1 MPKVSYMRS
10 EENRKRLSARSSAG
24 IQRYMALRSMT
35 DDRLADK
42 QNVTVKTIQNH
53 LKDPGNMKL
62 RDIWELAAIL
72 DAPVGELAGG
82 ELPEEI
88 IGKILREKL
97 L

>member
-24 IQRYMALRSMT
+24 IQRYMALRSIT

-53 LKDPGNMKL
+53 LRDPGNMKL
-62 RDIWELAAIL
+62 RDIWELASIL

-82 ELPEEI
+82 DLPEEMMA
-88 IGKILREKL
+88 KL
-97 L
+97 MQMKFD

>member
-1 MPKVSYMRS
+1 MPKVSYMKS

-24 IQRYMALRSMT
+24 IQRYMVLRSMT

-62 RDIWELAAIL
+62 RVFGSWQLYWM
-72 DAPVGELAGG
+72 
-82 ELPEEI
+82 
-88 IGKILREKL
+88 LR
-97 L
+97 

>member
-1 MPKVSYMRS
+1 MAKTSLLRT
-10 EENRKRLSARSSAG
+10 EENRKRLSSRASAG
-24 IQRYMALRSMT
+24 IQRYMALRNMT
-35 DDRLADK
+35 DDRLAVK

-62 RDIWELAAIL
+62 RDIWELASIL

-82 ELPEEI
+82 DLPEEI
-88 IGKILREKL
+88 IGKLLQQKL